1 MEVYD
6 VIILGGG
13 VSGISTAYH
22 LKNTAKSKPKFII
35 LESAENFGG
44 KIKKFQNI
52 LKRQWNWSKQKEL
65 GEE

>member
-52 LKRQWNWSKQKEL
+52 LKRQ
-65 GEE
+65 